1 MSAMQVDL
9 GGKCVL
15 VTGGSGGI
23 GSAVVRAFRHAGAL
37 VAVNYVGADDAAEA
51 LVAEIGHD
59 RAFAVC
65 ADVGDEGQVAS
76 MFAAIESRWGG
87 LDILVN
93 NAGIEVEAAP
103 AWQLSPADWR
113 KVLDINLTGP
123 FLCSRHAL
131 HGMVERRSG
140 VIINVTSVHE
150 TIAWSGHTA
159 YTASKAGLAML
170 TRTLAQEASPF
181 GVRVLSL
188 APGAIR
194 TPINAEVWQSE
205 AGLADLRGKIP
216 LGRIGEPDEVAAMAV
231 VLASD
236 AASYITGTTVFVDG
250 GMTDYPSF
258 RHGG

>member
-1 MSAMQVDL
+1 MQIDL
-9 GGKCVL
+9 RSKRVL

-23 GSAVVRAFRHAGAL
+23 GSAMVRAFGRAGAL
-37 VAVNYVGADDAAEA
+37 VAVNHVGNGAAAYA
-51 LVAEIGHD
+51 LVAEIGQD
-59 RAFAVC
+59 RAFAVM
-65 ADVGDEGQVAS
+65 ADVADDGQVDC
-76 MFAAIESRWGG
+76 MFTAIESRWGG

-93 NAGIEVEAAP
+93 NAGIEADAGL
-103 AWQLSPADWR
+103 AWQFSPEDWR
-113 KVLDINLTGP
+113 KVLDVNLTGP
-123 FLCSRHAL
+123 FLCCRRAL
-131 HGMVERRSG
+131 QGMVKRRSG
-140 VIINVTSVHE
+140 VIVNVTSVHE
-150 TIAWSGHTA
+150 TIAWSGHSA

-194 TPINAEVWQSE
+194 TPINAAVWQSE
-205 AGLADLRGKIP
+205 EGLADLRDKIP
-216 LGRIGEPDEVAAMAV
+216 LGRIGEPDEIAAMV
-231 VLASD
+231 VILASD